1 MRIVHIKA
9 VPADRVYGRPVLG
22 RAPWPQLCGLPD
34 AGGHGLGWA
43 GLCCLRDVGPVVTRL
58 HAASEALPGGP
69 TSLQS
74 GSNWRTL
81 GSPHSSCGGKGRRP
95 WRSHKPRN
103 AGSIPASATN
113 GRFVQRKDGGLTSRS
128 WGFDSLTGHQLDG
141 GRRQTVRRGSVKP
154 VLAGSTPVA
163 HPNFSSS
170 GRRVIGSPPASGAG
184 TWRFESSRPDH
195 CQIV

>member
-1 MRIVHIKA
+1 LSSPRWARRSTGGSVACTHEMRVRFPPGPPERLSSNGSGCRA
-9 VPADRVYGRPVLG
+9 LDPAMRVRFPS
-22 RAPWPQLCGLPD
+22 A
-34 AGGHGLGWA
+34 
-43 GLCCLRDVGPVVTRL
+43 
-58 HAASEALPGGP
+58 
-69 TSLQS
+69 
-74 GSNWRTL
+74 
-81 GSPHSSCGGKGRRP
+81 SPHSSCGGKGRRP

-113 GRFVQRKDGGLTSRS
+113 SRFVQWKDGGLTSRS
-128 WGFDSLTGHQLDG
+128 RGFDSFTGYQVDG

-163 HPNFSSS
+163 HPSFSSS

-184 TWRFESSRPDH
+184 AWRFESSRPDH